1 MPRRGFHSSP
11 PIDPLGGGGTV
22 GERRFALAGVGGG
35 GRERLPQ
42 LGPSAGRGGSCEG
55 RVILVHGGGVHPRRE
70 KSPRLRN

>member
-35 GRERLPQ
+35 GGESGFLNLDRAQ
-42 LGPSAGRGGSCEG
+42 G
-55 RVILVHGGGVHPRRE
+55 GGGVARAG
-70 KSPRLRN
+70 SS